1 MNLVLDTSSLL
12 SLELMGILDDAFSI
26 AEVYI
31 TNIVENELKEIA
43 SFKDEKS
50 KIARRILKHVQ
61 KGNIKSFEVKEEVF
75 SKHISRNVDL
85 GEASCLALCILKKI
99 PFLITDD
106 ADAAYYLGGIAMQN
120 GIKLRIC
127 VAVLMELI
135 KSNKIG
141 REEGKI
147 KLEDLIKKRG
157 WEGGVLEV
165 LVRRYLEDDAAGH
178 YV

>member
-12 SLELMGILDDAFSI
+12 SLELMGVLDDAFSI

-75 SKHISRNVDL
+75 SKYISKLHRN
-85 GEASCLALCILKKI
+85 I
-99 PFLITDD
+99 
-106 ADAAYYLGGIAMQN
+106 
-120 GIKLRIC
+120 
-127 VAVLMELI
+127 
-135 KSNKIG
+135 
-141 REEGKI
+141 
-147 KLEDLIKKRG
+147 
-157 WEGGVLEV
+157 
-165 LVRRYLEDDAAGH
+165 
-178 YV
+178 